1 MKRTYTALLNVC
13 LLATLLTPL
22 YASAND
28 SANPKIGP
36 FVGLSIGG
44 ADISADAIGVAR
56 TRETEH
62 GQGAAKLTAGYWF
75 SKHWGV
81 AASYVDLGEFTQT
94 YSSGSFS
101 GSAQSVGLGLL
112 ARLPINDRWNVVA
125 KATLTRNKTKQ
136 ESVTGDAAQFTQL
149 SGKSS
154 NLVLPGLEVNYR
166 VNDSATVFFEAES
179 RGAIADKASAA
190 YAGFGL
196 RWHF

>member
-1 MKRTYTALLNVC
+1 MKRTHTALLCACV
-13 LLATLLTPL
+13 LASLLTPL
-22 YASAND
+22 HASAND
-28 SANPKIGP
+28 SVSPKVGP

-44 ADISADAIGVAR
+44 AGISTDAIGVAR
-56 TRETEH
+56 TGETEH
-62 GQGAAKLTAGYWF
+62 GHGAAKLTAGYWF

-112 ARLPINDRWNVVA
+112 TRLPINDRWSVVG
-125 KATLTRNKTKQ
+125 KATLTHNETKQ
-136 ESVTGDAAQFTQL
+136 ESVTGDGAQFRQL
-149 SGKSS
+149 SGHST

-166 VNDSATVFFEAES
+166 VTDSATVFFEAES
-179 RGAIADKASAA
+179 RGAIAEKANAA
-190 YAGFGL
+190 YAGVGL